1 MTRTRSQRIR
11 RGIVRITVAALAL
24 AVAALACFLPFAG
37 TYLVV
42 QQPLEHADAIVVLAG
57 PRAERWLE
65 ACRPVSRRVGA
76 HASCSAAGAST
87 MAKRRLSAIGIRFP
101 QDADLARDA
110 MLQMN
115 VPASAIV
122 LLPESLDNTAQEAAS
137 TRRIAVASG
146 WSRIIVVTSAYHSRR
161 AGYAFAR
168 EFRGTPMRHRDA
180 NHALRFGAAGAMVD
194 DQAGVRYVTSEL
206 QKLAAYRLG
215 LSQ

>member
-1 MTRTRSQRIR
+1 MTRSRSQRIR
-11 RGIVRITVAALAL
+11 RGVLRVLVVALAL
-24 AVAALACFLPFAG
+24 AAAALACFLPFAG
-37 TYLVV
+37 TYLVA

-57 PRAERWLE
+57 TRAERWLE
-65 ACRPVSRRVGA
+65 AVDLFRDGWAPRIVLSRGRIDIGE
-76 HASCSAAGAST
+76 
-87 MAKRRLSAIGIRFP
+87 AKLSALGVRFP

-115 VPASAIV
+115 VPADAIV

-137 TRRIAVASG
+137 ARRLAAAAG
-146 WSRIIVVTSAYHSRR
+146 WRRIIVVTSMYHSRR

-168 EFRGTPMRHRDA
+168 EFRGMPMDIVMRVTRYDSA
-180 NHALRFGAAGAMVD
+180 VPARWWTTRQD
-194 DQAGVRYVTSEL
+194 IRYVTSEL

>member
-1 MTRTRSQRIR
+1 MTRPRSQRIR
-11 RGIVRITVAALAL
+11 RLVRRVVIAAVALA
-24 AVAALACFLPFAG
+24 AVALACFLPFAG

-65 ACRPVSRRVGA
+65 AVDLFREGWAPRIVLSRGRIDNGEA
-76 HASCSAAGAST
+76 
-87 MAKRRLSAIGIRFP
+87 RLSAMGIRFP

-110 MLQMN
+110 MLQMKI
-115 VPASAIV
+115 PADAIV

-137 TRRIAVASG
+137 TRRMAAAAG
-146 WSRIIVVTSAYHSRR
+146 WSRIIVVTSKYHSRR

-168 EFRGTPMRHRDA
+168 EFRGTAMRIVMRTTRYDS
-180 NHALRFGAAGAMVD
+180 ALPARWWTTRPD
-194 DQAGVRYVTSEL
+194 VRYVLSEL
-206 QKLAAYRLG
+206 QKLVAYRLG

>member
-1 MTRTRSQRIR
+1 MLR
-11 RGIVRITVAALAL
+11 VLVAALAL
-24 AVAALACFLPFAG
+24 AAAALACFLPFAG

-65 ACRPVSRRVGA
+65 AVDLFREGWAPRIVLSRGRIDNGEA
-76 HASCSAAGAST
+76 
-87 MAKRRLSAIGIRFP
+87 RLSAMGIRFP

-110 MLQMN
+110 MLQMKI
-115 VPASAIV
+115 PADAIV

-137 TRRIAVASG
+137 ARRMAAAAG
-146 WSRIIVVTSAYHSRR
+146 WRRIIVVTSRYHSRR

-168 EFRGTPMRHRDA
+168 EFRGTPMHIVMRVTRYDS
-180 NHALRFGAAGAMVD
+180 ALPARWWTTRQD
-194 DQAGVRYVTSEL
+194 VRYVTSEL

>member
-11 RGIVRITVAALAL
+11 RGIVRITVATLVL
-24 AVAALACFLPFAG
+24 AVAGLAGFLPFAG

-65 ACRPVSRRVGA
+65 GVDLFRAGWAPRIVLSRGRIDNGEA
-76 HASCSAAGAST
+76 
-87 MAKRRLSAIGIRFP
+87 RLSAMGIRFP

-168 EFRGTPMRHRDA
+168 EFRGTPMRIVMRTTRYDS
-180 NHALRFGAAGAMVD
+180 ALPARWWTTRQD
-194 DQAGVRYVTSEL
+194 VRYVTSEL